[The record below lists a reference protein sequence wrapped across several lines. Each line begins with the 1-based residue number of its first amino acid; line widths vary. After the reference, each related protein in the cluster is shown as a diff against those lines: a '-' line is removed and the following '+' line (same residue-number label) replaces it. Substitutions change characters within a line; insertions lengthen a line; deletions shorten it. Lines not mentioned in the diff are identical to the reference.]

1 MWNSILAAVLAWP
14 PMPEDPSCHERE
26 RPARSFG
33 DRHETIERR
42 AFMAKLRSVAMIRAS
57 LLSRAK
63 RDLSWL
69 GVLGPCPGFLDRP
82 QLASTHIAF
91 HISI

>member
-1 MWNSILAAVLAWP
+1 MATGLKTLHVMSESDQP
-14 PMPEDPSCHERE
+14 GPSVIDMK
-26 RPARSFG
+26 PSS
-33 DRHETIERR
+33 RR
-42 AFMAKLRSVAMIRAS
+42 AFMAKLRSVVMIRAA

-63 RDLSWL
+63 RDLPWL

-82 QLASTHIAF
+82 QLASTHIAL